1 MHTFA
6 LIGVVGGQHRVERAV
21 EVALRLCGQQIVLG
35 VQGHLDVGLVPLLYE
50 DALQCRVLGGGLP
63 VGSPQQDGVH
73 HPPYFFIEGQ
83 VGPLGI
89 LDAVPAQQDFH
100 LCGQPDALGLAHE
113 PAPGQCARDPLA
125 LASGL
130 PPGQTVR
137 KDGKQ
142 HAVAPQQ
149 MAGI

>member
-1 MHTFA
+1 MHLHHGLIPLLHEQPFQRRVLLHGT
-6 LIGVVGGQHRVERAV
+6 LIGAAQQQTVHRTAQALERPQLAV
-21 EVALRLCGQQIVLG
+21 FAVL
-35 VQGHLDVGLVPLLYE
+35 
-50 DALQCRVLGGGLP
+50 
-63 VGSPQQDGVH
+63 
-73 HPPYFFIEGQ
+73 Q
-83 VGPLGI
+83 V
-89 LDAVPAQQDFH
+89 VPAQQHLH